1 MRAEPNPPPTQSG
14 VRQGGP
20 MARSALFPRAVPRRA
35 ALVCNPRAGSL
46 AAIPDAAAWLAS
58 ALAEAGFETVLPGRG
73 DAPLEE
79 QWQRAV
85 AARPD
90 VVFVAGGDGTLR
102 AAAAWALRDGVTL
115 AFLPGGTMN
124 RVCARLGLPRPLPE
138 AVATYADAEPGRLS
152 VGFAGGEPFLYQ
164 AMFGAPTRLLRYREK
179 QRSAGLLGWTTLA
192 AAVWRRL
199 RRLTERRLRVVTPR
213 GRMRPGRVAVVTMP
227 DGEAAEFQVD
237 IAAPRG
243 VLARARMAWRWF
255 RGRLREDSQVA
266 SIAVR
271 ELAVF
276 GTRRGLRYSL
286 DGEMRLGAPPVRLRL
301 VPDALPILRP
311 RRSDAA

>member
-1 MRAEPNPPPTQSG
+1 VSPA
-14 VRQGGP
+14 
-20 MARSALFPRAVPRRA
+20 ALPRPRRA
-35 ALVCNPRAGSL
+35 ALVCNPRSGTL
-46 AAIPDAAAWLAS
+46 AEIPDATAWLAA
-58 ALAEAGFETVLPGRG
+58 ALSQAGFEEAVVACGE
-73 DAPLEE
+73 APIEE
-79 QWQRAV
+79 QWRRAV

-102 AAAAWALRDGVTL
+102 SAAAWALRDGVTL

-124 RVCARLGLPRPLPE
+124 RVCARLGLPRALLA
-138 AVATYADAEPGRLS
+138 AVAAYADAEPGRLS
-152 VGFAGGEPFLYQ
+152 LGFAGGEPFLYQ
-164 AMFGAPTRLLRYREK
+164 AMFGAPTRLLRYRER
-179 QRSAGLLGWTTLA
+179 QRAAGLWGWATLA

-213 GRMRPGRVAVVTMP
+213 GRMRPGRVAVVTVP
-227 DGEAAEFQVD
+227 DGDAPHFQVD

-243 VLARARMAWRWF
+243 VFARARMAWRWF
-255 RGRLREDSQVA
+255 RGRLREDSGVA
-266 SIAVR
+266 SVAVR

-286 DGEMRLGAPPVRLRL
+286 DGEMRLAAPPVRLRL

-311 RRSDAA
+311 RRMDAG